1 MVMQG
6 MKIRS
11 NIRGVMKLIVYVEC
25 PFLNKDSWKL
35 GI

>member
-1 MVMQG
+1 MQG

-25 PFLNKDSWKL
+25 PLLNKDS
-35 GI
+35 